1 MSPSDNFR
9 EIAKAYTDG
18 VGAMFTGPG
27 CMTGERGVRSPV
39 SYEDLADQ
47 AESLSPI
54 AERFNKTAVDQLND
68 SDSTIRI
75 QRATSLMAK
84 ALTDLHVSAYL
95 LQAATDEEDGLGFEE
110 LGNRQER
117 GLPAFD
123 QMENLFSIVRGEAES
138 VVDKAERI
146 TRLPETI
153 IAARLALAN
162 SVADA
167 LDLISN
173 RASRTGQS
181 ALSGLMGLS
190 GAELSQVV
198 GNIGLEI
205 AGTLSQAEKVSHL
218 YNLFRRYVTSA
229 VETLIALVGRPVL
242 ETAIDQVL
250 EWMNDLKAGGGFRQI
265 LQNLYATSE
274 TTEKLHNSITNSE
287 ASLEQFIAA
296 IQDVDNLEDAYHK
309 QIKIA
314 EKLLKGLRFVSNIS
328 VAVLP
333 SGVLLLGGAYITL
346 GIYVIAAGGDYV
358 DAPRL
363 QFLDRVPGVQKVVE
377 SRLAVVT

>member
-27 CMTGERGVRSPV
+27 RMTGERGVRSPV
-39 SYEDLADQ
+39 SYKDLADQ

-242 ETAIDQVL
+242 E
-250 EWMNDLKAGGGFRQI
+250 WMNDLKAGGGFRQI

-274 TTEKLHNSITNSE
+274 TTEKLHHSITNSE

-309 QIKIA
+309 QIETA